1 MNNQRRQDWVLFG
14 LVLVLMAMM
23 VGGVLSLP
31 AVAQDDVTNLT
42 GLHLEGS
49 HSTATPVLIVDQ
61 EGLGVIAE
69 YRDSATP
76 VARFADGGGLEVISG
91 GLTVTAGGA
100 TITAGGLAL
109 SDGDLDVADDL
120 TIAKQTWITV
130 TDNLEIAPT
139 GSYQPIAAA
148 GAVGTSSI
156 TAGAAGDLL
165 ILTNTGTN
173 AITITYTGTL
183 KLSSNA
189 ALGQYDSLF
198 LLSDGTNWVEIGE
211 GAN

>member
-1 MNNQRRQDWVLFG
+1 MRTKDWALFG
-14 LVLVLMAMM
+14 LVLVLLAALLIGP
-23 VGGVLSLP
+23 VI
-31 AVAQDDVTNLT
+31 AQDGVTNFT
-42 GLHLEGS
+42 GVHIAVPTYQT
-49 HSTATPVLIVDQ
+49 TATPGLMVDNA
-61 EGLGVIAE
+61 GLGVGFE
-69 YRDSATP
+69 VRDAGTP
-76 VARFADGGGLEVISG
+76 VARFADGGGLDVISG
-91 GLTVTAGGA
+91 GVTVTD
-100 TITAGGLAL
+100 GGLAL
-109 SDGDLDVADDL
+109 TDDDLDVADDL

-156 TAGAAGDLL
+156 TAGSAGDLL

-173 AITITYTGTL
+173 VVTITDTGTL
-183 KLSSNA
+183 KLSSDA